1 MIIIISSGILLFFHE
16 MRDGSMV
23 DGEGNE
29 EKEMKHELLS
39 LGASHDI
46 FIMRCILT
54 LY

>member
-29 EKEMKHELLS
+29 EKEMKRRVAFAWREP
-39 LGASHDI
+39 
-46 FIMRCILT
+46 
-54 LY
+54 